1 MIWACWI
8 STANPSYSSDR
19 QSASLLQGLCYRI
32 QKAGGDAQC
41 VELVK
46 ELLGSENPQNAYIHR
61 IHHISQATRRH
72 APREQPGLPC
82 VSESPQGTACHLS
95 K

>member
-1 MIWACWI
+1 MWACWI

-19 QSASLLQGLCYRI
+19 QSASLLRGLCHRA
-32 QKAGGDAQC
+32 QKAGGDAPC

-46 ELLGSENPQNAYIHR
+46 ELLGSEHPQNAYICQ
-61 IHHISQATRRH
+61 IHCISQATPRH
-72 APREQPGLPC
+72 APREEPCLPC
-82 VSESPQGTACHLS
+82 VSESPRGTACHLS